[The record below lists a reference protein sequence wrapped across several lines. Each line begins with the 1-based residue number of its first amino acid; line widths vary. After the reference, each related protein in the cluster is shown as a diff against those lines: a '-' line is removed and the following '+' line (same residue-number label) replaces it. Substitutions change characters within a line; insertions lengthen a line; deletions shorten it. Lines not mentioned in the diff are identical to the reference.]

1 MDWKE
6 LAEDLWEGVRD
17 RGYYIMGF
25 LVLILIPF
33 IFEAPVP
40 KDLPVWLQI
49 WIDLLYPPSPLV
61 VTDDY
66 GVQRFPPIPV
76 VSDIYKIG
84 RSMGLFPSNT
94 YFLKILALCAILA
107 IVAASWDILVGYS
120 GQMSFGHAIFWG
132 FSAYLAF
139 FLSSEFSFLINDSTL
154 GPMLPFDPIIGML
167 LGSLLSAVLA
177 VLIGIVALRLKGPYL
192 ALVTLIIPLIALQIV
207 KTAPPE
213 MTGAEYGMPMIGAL
227 ILKTNPNREIDALN
241 FFIFAMLVF
250 LIAIA
255 ILMLIAFSRIGLIFN
270 SIREDEEASESLGI
284 NISFYKILAF
294 SISAFFAGIAGCL
307 YAQHPMIR
315 VVNPDPFFGSTISF
329 GVIMYVVIG
338 GIGSIVG
345 GVIGAFLLTL
355 LSELFLDSIFP
366 ASDVPGFD
374 ILVFGAILIIT
385 LRFLPFGLVRATKE
399 LKRAF
404 IVGIMMAFAWVTI
417 PSSNNGFGVK
427 LLSEHLLPSS
437 EQAGTL
443 LGDLVSI
450 SVSAI
455 LTLVGKFD
463 MLGVMIGG
471 YDMTYLGG
479 PISVE
484 NILLFIS
491 LLGMLI
497 LSIPAIFGFFIGEIV
512 GFFILEGLMGLD
524 LSGTTVI
531 RAKFLIYVI
540 VGIPFAYYL
549 PKIFKKLRLRYW
561 GVWPSVGRYEPD

>member
-6 LAEDLWEGVRD
+6 LAEDLWEGIRD

-25 LVLILIPF
+25 LIVVLIPF

-40 KDLPVWLQI
+40 KGLPEWLQM
-49 WIDLLYPPSPLV
+49 WIDLLYPPSPLI
-61 VTDDY
+61 VTDDL
-66 GVQRFPPIPV
+66 GVQRFPPIPI
-76 VSDIYKIG
+76 VSDIYKLGRNIG
-84 RSMGLFPSNT
+84 LVPGNT
-94 YFLKILALCAILA
+94 YLLKILALCAILA

-132 FSAYLAF
+132 LSAYLAF
-139 FLSSEFSFLINDSTL
+139 YLSSEFSYLINNSFL
-154 GPMLPFDPIIGML
+154 SPILPFDPIVGMI
-167 LGSLLSAVLA
+167 LGSLCSVVLA

-192 ALVTLIIPLIALQIV
+192 ALVTLILPLIALQIV

-213 MTGAEYGMPMIGAL
+213 ITGAEYGMPMIGAL
-227 ILKTNPNREIDALN
+227 IIKTNPNREIDALN

-250 LIAIA
+250 LIAIGM
-255 ILMLIAFSRIGLIFN
+255 LMLIAYSRIGLIFN
-270 SIREDEEASESLGI
+270 SIREDEEAAESLGI
-284 NISFYKILAF
+284 NLSFYKILAF

-374 ILVFGAILIIT
+374 ILAFGLILIIT
-385 LRFLPFGLVRATKE
+385 LRYLPFGLARATKE
-399 LKRAF
+399 QKRAF
-404 IVGIMMAFAWVTI
+404 ITGIMMAFAWTAI
-417 PSSNNGFGVK
+417 PSSTNGFGVK
-427 LLSEHLLPSS
+427 LLSEHVLPSS

-443 LGDLVSI
+443 LGDLVTI

-455 LTLVGKFD
+455 LSLVGKFD
-463 MLGVMIGG
+463 MIGIMIGG
-471 YDMTYLGG
+471 YDTTYLGG
-479 PISVE
+479 PISLE

-491 LLGMLI
+491 LLGLLI
-497 LSIPAIFGFFIGEIV
+497 LTIPVIVVFFIGEIA

-524 LSGTTVI
+524 LSGTTI
-531 RAKFLIYVI
+531 MRAKFLIYGI

-549 PKIFKKLRLRYW
+549 PKMFKRLRLRYW